1 MVKTFNKVVGVV
13 LLIVGLAGFA
23 MPHLLGMHLTPVHN
37 IIHLL
42 TAAMALYMGFAA
54 SVGSART
61 FSIAFGAVYLLL
73 GVLGFVAP
81 GLVTTVIG
89 HPPTSA
95 GELMPDNLVHVVL
108 GAAFLAVGLAGA
120 RAPSDA
126 VSHTARRHT

>member
-1 MVKTFNKVVGVV
+1 MVKTFNKVVGIL

-23 MPHLLGMHLTPVHN
+23 MPHLLGLHLTPVHN

-42 TAAMALYMGFAA
+42 TAALALYMGFAA
-54 SVGSART
+54 SVESART

-89 HPPTSA
+89 HPATSA

-108 GAAFLAVGLAGA
+108 GAAFLGVGLAGA
-120 RAPSDA
+120 RAPSGA

>member
-37 IIHLL
+37 IVHLV
-42 TAAMALYMGFAA
+42 TAAIALYMGFAA
-54 SVGSART
+54 SYSAART

-73 GVLGFVAP
+73 GLAGFVAP
-81 GLVTTVIG
+81 DVVTTVIG
-89 HPPTSA
+89 HAPASV

-108 GAAFLAVGLAGA
+108 GAAFLAVGLASG
-120 RAPSDA
+120 RETSGA
-126 VSHTARRHT
+126 VSQPVRR

>member
-23 MPHLLGMHLTPVHN
+23 MPHLLGMHLTLVHN

-42 TAAMALYMGFAA
+42 TAAFALYMGFAA
-54 SVGSART
+54 SVEAART

-81 GLVTTVIG
+81 GVVTTVIG
-89 HPPTSA
+89 HSATSA

-108 GAAFLAVGLAGA
+108 GAAFLAMGLAGGQTTLGT
-120 RAPSDA
+120 
-126 VSHTARRHT
+126 VSHTARRHP

>member
-42 TAAMALYMGFAA
+42 TAALALYMGFAA

-89 HPPTSA
+89 HAPASA
-95 GELMPDNLVHVVL
+95 GELLPDNLVHVVL
-108 GAAFLAVGLAGA
+108 GAAFLAVGLASA
-120 RAPSDA
+120 RAPSGA

>member
-1 MVKTFNKVVGVV
+1 MVKTFNKIIGVV
-13 LLIVGLAGFA
+13 LLVVGLAGFA

-54 SVGSART
+54 SVDSART

-81 GLVTTVIG
+81 GVVTTVIG
-89 HPPTSA
+89 HPPVDA
-95 GELMPDNLVHVVL
+95 GELTPDNAVHVLL
-108 GAAFLAVGLAGA
+108 GAGFLVVGLMQSRTVASRMA
-120 RAPSDA
+120 
-126 VSHTARRHT
+126 